1 MMDGGEKNL
10 QFVGVSRNVWKMVG
24 CSSSK
29 GCIDDLFLLEEES
42 GNFLNAAMIAR
53 SWGDL
58 SKEANLLEKAGEFQ
72 EVAMCLIWYVLFRVA
87 WGDGNRG
94 WPLKQFDQMEEICNK
109 VKSLAKRISKAG
121 CMIWMVVAKVLP
133 GAFKITVHLGKIH
146 EIASSHVSCRVLQTY
161 AKYCSQD
168 ERNAVNQKLKPHFL
182 TLACSTYA
190 VYLITKM
197 LDNASKE
204 QVAEFISSLHGH
216 NQSLL
221 MELYSTELQL
231 FKNLGQLKERRLVDI
246 IAKLNS
252 SSEAY
257 VSCVAT
263 DFRKR
268 NNRSL
273 LLTQGNCGT
282 SAADVIQH
290 VSSALLIRMIHTKD
304 RSKIGILCIK
314 HGSAQRDKNIKG
326 MKDNISKI
334 ALDRFGS
341 MVLACILSIVNDIL
355 LVKKAILREL
365 QTVLKELILNKV
377 MLLIVNFNVILE
389 WKTPFV
395 AASSYQL
402 LTLSYPDVLSLL
414 DSSVPPLVATIVF
427 SNSSDAEGDEDM
439 NDANETLKSAAGGKK
454 DLALRR
460 RELLVDS
467 GLAEQRVGKRKKD
480 LALRKSECWLIVDL
494 LRTARLSRDVYNIC
508 QQSQNQIIVAMQD
521 CKIFP

>member
-1 MMDGGEKNL
+1 MKL
-10 QFVGVSRNVWKMVG
+10 
-24 CSSSK
+24 
-29 GCIDDLFLLEEES
+29 
-42 GNFLNAAMIAR
+42 

-58 SKEANLLEKAGEFQ
+58 PKEANLLEKSGEFQ

-94 WPLKQFDQMEEICNK
+94 WPLKQFEQMEEICNK

-314 HGSAQRDKNIKG
+314 HGSAQETFVEGYKGGSCVICYPLPFPLLQPVKDLLAEARFCSDVELTEKEIERMVMEASRAEYIANDKFKHQLGRRNLQHLKLNHRLLEASKPTHPLANGFKEWPSGSESKG
-326 MKDNISKI
+326 KE
-334 ALDRFGS
+334 GS
-341 MVLACILSIVNDIL
+341 VLCSMQMVLSIGFSYVQSMEAYSIFGDDVDSIVSYL
-355 LVKKAILREL
+355 LETNSRRKGKATEY
-365 QTVLKELILNKV
+365 KV
-377 MLLIVNFNVILE
+377 QFNV
-389 WKTPFV
+389 KAKKGTTSFV
-395 AASSYQL
+395 MFDRVCNFLKKSSYELCESQQQ
-402 LTLSYPDVLSLL
+402 
-414 DSSVPPLVATIVF
+414 
-427 SNSSDAEGDEDM
+427 NEDYHIFLEELR
-439 NDANETLKSAAGGKK
+439 NLIGKNK
-454 DLALRR
+454 C
-460 RELLVDS
+460 VQ
-467 GLAEQRVGKRKKD
+467 G
-480 LALRKSECWLIVDL
+480 
-494 LRTARLSRDVYNIC
+494 
-508 QQSQNQIIVAMQD
+508 
-521 CKIFP
+521 

>member
-1 MMDGGEKNL
+1 
-10 QFVGVSRNVWKMVG
+10 
-24 CSSSK
+24 
-29 GCIDDLFLLEEES
+29 
-42 GNFLNAAMIAR
+42 
-53 SWGDL
+53 
-58 SKEANLLEKAGEFQ
+58 
-72 EVAMCLIWYVLFRVA
+72 
-87 WGDGNRG
+87 
-94 WPLKQFDQMEEICNK
+94 
-109 VKSLAKRISKAG
+109 
-121 CMIWMVVAKVLP
+121 MVVAKVLP

-341 MVLACILSIVNDIL
+341 MVLACILSVVNDIL

-365 QTVLKELILNKV
+365 QMVLKELILNKV

-414 DSSVPPLVATIVF
+414 DSSVPSLVATIGGAEAETEAK
-427 SNSSDAEGDEDM
+427 SSDAEGDEDM
-439 NDANETLKSAAGGKK
+439 NDANETLKSVAGGKK

-467 GLAEQRVGKRKKD
+467 GLAEWSLWNHDHDPRMR
-480 LALRKSECWLIVDL
+480 ALRKNARRDL
-494 LRTARLSRDVYNIC
+494 HITATD
-508 QQSQNQIIVAMQD
+508 
-521 CKIFP
+521 